1 MKDYGIG
8 SFNAFLLALIVYMA
22 LLFFVFYK
30 INEES
35 KVFVKYTDI
44 EDSFID
50 IELGEYKALNQQNLD
65 KETKPQEEPKEP
77 SQETTNKMVK
87 TEEKTQKASDI
98 NSLFGNIKEFQ
109 EEKSAKIQSSAKSQK
124 NNSAPKKEANKQLND
139 NLMASKDEKIGES
152 AKKQQTGIYDKFKGA
167 LRRKFQENWTLYEK
181 SGDFKVKFEYIIE
194 SNGIFKYTFVEKSYN
209 PEFDEKVMD
218 FLQNLQGK
226 YIALPP
232 DNKAY
237 HGDAILSDEI
247 ITMLEEE
254 K

>member
-1 MKDYGIG
+1 
-8 SFNAFLLALIVYMA
+8 
-22 LLFFVFYK
+22 
-30 INEES
+30 
-35 KVFVKYTDI
+35 
-44 EDSFID
+44 
-50 IELGEYKALNQQNLD
+50 
-65 KETKPQEEPKEP
+65 
-77 SQETTNKMVK
+77 
-87 TEEKTQKASDI
+87 
-98 NSLFGNIKEFQ
+98 
-109 EEKSAKIQSSAKSQK
+109 
-124 NNSAPKKEANKQLND
+124 
-139 NLMASKDEKIGES
+139 MASKDEKVGES